1 MHPHSYTV
9 NSLSKSRELAS
20 AILSSSTPAQIS
32 SVCSSIHSFLH
43 SHTPDQSRHFFSL
56 TFPTLIC
63 KLYGFGDAVSPP
75 NGPQLS
81 SSNGGWID
89 IILQSNDSDLA
100 SRVFSLFS
108 PNGVIFQSIFAVD
121 RQSLVKYVFPIERLP
136 EWARLML
143 SSERDCQVLNNLC
156 PLFRDKIKEE
166 SIKGSIYYQVQLNV
180 FEYFMFWFAYYPI
193 CKGNSENLN
202 NKPTKRTSK
211 LKLENWTW
219 TSSIPRFSHS
229 NRGNEQKFEHN
240 LYVRL
245 LYAYLLAFV
254 PIRDLDS
261 HQPNR
266 SSLLHYGDGS
276 DGSIL
281 LRAEFLVDTLVHYW
295 LVDND
300 FSPLPLNVCKSFGL
314 SFPLRS
320 VLGETPPTPNLDEIV
335 KLLVKY
341 LNLSATVIK
350 DGPDRMERPKWS
362 RASVGSFHLKSR
374 EFAASVNDSMYVGA
388 SWNLLI
394 QRPVYRFVLRT
405 FLFCPLGTSI
415 KNASQVFLVWIS
427 FLEPWKVG
435 LDDFVK
441 LDAIVDGLG
450 KDLKKE
456 NERIEEDGYSSL
468 WQDYVLS
475 NYLYYSS
482 LIMHFIGF
490 AHRFLHTDPELI
502 VQMVLQVMK
511 ILTSS
516 KELTD
521 LIKNMDA
528 VFHSKQAGSGKLMLN
543 SLYRCVPLIR
553 EQLQDWEDGLSES
566 DADGSFLHENWNK
579 DLRLFSD
586 GEDGGQQLLQLFI
599 LRAEAELQA
608 NFSDNIAHNLQLI
621 DSLKAQVSCL
631 FGGCTVKPISFTPQK
646 KQREQLRDEI
656 FKPRRVGNQA
666 LADVKYK
673 GDWMK
678 RPISDDEVAWLAK
691 LLVWLSSWLN
701 KNLGLNQ
708 AQNSDRG
715 PKWSYVEVS
724 SEVESVCGPS
734 ETMKMVLCA
743 IGSWFIALGA
753 TTVRLMRKHGLR
765 INLRILASKKIVM
778 VLFMSALFS
787 ISRKAFGL
795 FHRV

>member
-9 NSLSKSRELAS
+9 DSLSKSQGLAS
-20 AILSSSTPAQIS
+20 AILASSTSAHIF
-32 SVCSSIHSFLH
+32 SVCSSIDSFLR

-63 KLYGFGDAVSPP
+63 KLYGFGDAASPP
-75 NGPQLS
+75 NGSYLP
-81 SSNGGWID
+81 SSNGGWIN

-100 SRVFSLFS
+100 SRVFSLLA
-108 PNGVIFQSIFAVD
+108 PNGIIFQSISAVD

-136 EWARLML
+136 EWARFIL

-156 PLFRDKIKEE
+156 PLFRGKIKED
-166 SIKGSIYYQVQLNV
+166 SIKGSSYYQVQLNV

-193 CKGNSENLN
+193 CKGNCENLN
-202 NKPTKRTSK
+202 NTPTQRTRK
-211 LKLENWTW
+211 LKLESW
-219 TSSIPRFSHS
+219 TSSFPVFSHS
-229 NRGNEQKFEHN
+229 KRGNEQKLEHN

-245 LYAYLLAFV
+245 LYAYLRAFV
-254 PIRDLDS
+254 PVRDLDL
-261 HQPNR
+261 HQPYR
-266 SSLLHYGDGS
+266 SSLLHYGRGN

-300 FSPLPLNVCKSFGL
+300 FSPLPVDVCKSFGL

-320 VLGETPPTPNLDEIV
+320 VLGENPPTPNLGEMV

-341 LNLSATVIK
+341 LNLSATVVR
-350 DGPDRMERPKWS
+350 DGSNSVESSNWS
-362 RASVGSFHLKSR
+362 GVSLGSFDLKLR
-374 EFAASVNDSMYVGA
+374 EFAASVNDSMCVGA
-388 SWNLLI
+388 SWNSWI
-394 QRPVYRFVLRT
+394 QRPFYRFVLRT
-405 FLFCPLGTSI
+405 FLFCPVGTSM
-415 KNASQVFLVWIS
+415 KNASQVFLVWVS
-427 FLEPWKVG
+427 YLEPWKVG
-435 LDDFVK
+435 LDDFIEF
-441 LDAIVDGLG
+441 DAIVDGLG
-450 KDLKKE
+450 KDLKKDKE
-456 NERIEEDGYSSL
+456 GSKEDGYSSL

-490 AHRFLHTDPELI
+490 AHKFLHTDPELI

-528 VFHSKQAGSGKLMLN
+528 VFHSKQAGPSKLMHN
-543 SLYRCVPLIR
+543 SLYRYVPLILV
-553 EQLQDWEDGLSES
+553 QLQDWEDGLCES
-566 DADGSFLHENWNK
+566 DADGSFLRENWNK

-586 GEDGGQQLLQLFI
+586 GEDGGRQLLQLFI
-599 LRAEAELQA
+599 LRVEAELQTSS
-608 NFSDNIAHNLQLI
+608 SDNLAYNLQLI

-631 FGGCTVKPISFTPQK
+631 FGGYTVKPISFPLET
-646 KQREQLRDEI
+646 KQHEHLRDEI

-691 LLVWLSSWLN
+691 LLVWLSGWLN
-701 KNLGLNQ
+701 ENLGLNQ
-708 AQNSDRG
+708 AGNSDG
-715 PKWSYVEVS
+715 GSKWSYVEVS
-724 SEVESVCGPS
+724 SGKENVCGPS

-743 IGSWFIALGA
+743 IGSWFVTLGA
-753 TTVRLMRKHGLR
+753 TTVGLMRKHGLR
-765 INLRILASKKIVM
+765 INLRILASKKIV
-778 VLFMSALFS
+778 LFLLMSALFS
-787 ISRKAFGL
+787 ISKKVFIS
-795 FHRV
+795 